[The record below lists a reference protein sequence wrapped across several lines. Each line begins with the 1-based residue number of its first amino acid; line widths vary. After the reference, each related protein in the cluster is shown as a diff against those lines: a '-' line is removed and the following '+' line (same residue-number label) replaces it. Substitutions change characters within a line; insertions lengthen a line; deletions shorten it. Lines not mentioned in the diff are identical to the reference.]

1 MNYEV
6 VIFLYISKS
15 SCNHIMIYQSMILV
29 DKLQVKL
36 SSLIK
41 LVKLQIIGCMLC
53 FFYCISEMNR
63 ELLNFYVI
71 YGYIC
76 ASTSK
81 YGYCL

>member
-1 MNYEV
+1 
-6 VIFLYISKS
+6 
-15 SCNHIMIYQSMILV
+15 MIYQSIILV
-29 DKLQVKL
+29 DELQIKL

-41 LVKLQIIGCMLC
+41 LQIVGCMLC
-53 FFYCISEMNR
+53 FFYRISEMHR